1 MYYNYFVLFIK
12 RLIWDEWNIAHIARH
27 AVTPEEVEQV
37 ALGDVLVQKGKKGRT
52 ALIGPTE
59 SGRILR
65 VIIDPDEKGIYY
77 PVTAH
82 TASKKD
88 KELYKQEKEGEQL

>member
-1 MYYNYFVLFIK
+1 MVNIK
-12 RLIWDEWNIAHIARH
+12 KLVWDSWNVEHIARH
-27 AVTPEEVEQV
+27 DVTQDEVEQM
-37 ALGDVLVQKGKKGRT
+37 AKGDVLVQIGKKGRT
-52 ALIGPTE
+52 ALIGPTN

-65 VIIDPDEKGIYY
+65 VILDPEGKDIYY

-88 KELYKQEKEGEQL
+88 RSLYKQEKEGDKI

>member
-1 MYYNYFVLFIK
+1 MVNIK
-12 RLIWDEWNIAHIARH
+12 KLVWDSWNVEHIARH
-27 AVTPEEVEQV
+27 DVTQDEVEQM
-37 ALGDVLVQKGKKGRT
+37 AKGDVLVQIGKKGRT
-52 ALIGPTE
+52 ALIGPTN

-65 VIIDPDEKGIYY
+65 VILDPEGKDIYY

-88 KELYKQEKEGEQL
+88 RSLYKQEKEGDNI

>member
-1 MYYNYFVLFIK
+1 MVHIK
-12 RLIWDEWNIAHIARH
+12 RLIWDEWNVAHIARH
-27 AVTPEEVEQV
+27 DVTPDEVEQM
-37 ALGDVLVQKGKKGRT
+37 ARGDVLVQTGKKGRT
-52 ALIGPTE
+52 ALIGPTN

-65 VIIDPDEKGIYY
+65 VILDPEEKDIYY

-88 KELYKQEKEGEQL
+88 RSLYKQEKEGDKI